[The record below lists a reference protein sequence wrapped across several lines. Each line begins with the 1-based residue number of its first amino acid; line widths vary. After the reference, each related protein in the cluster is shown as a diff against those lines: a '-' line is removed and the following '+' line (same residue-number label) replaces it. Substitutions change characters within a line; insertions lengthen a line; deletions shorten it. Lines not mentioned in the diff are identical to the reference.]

1 MFRLDD
7 EHGPAL
13 QCCAPFIEV
22 VMAIVRP
29 FDATQLM
36 AKASFGRFAAD
47 TERGQMRACGPAQI
61 VKREMP

>member
-1 MFRLDD
+1 
-7 EHGPAL
+7 
-13 QCCAPFIEV
+13 
-22 VMAIVRP
+22 MAIVRP